1 MNALPIHGRGTAENP
16 RSRFET
22 VSVEPSA
29 PFGPSCVDAPAD
41 GPGAVSGP
49 ETRYLRDRS
58 RSVLTR
64 NDSPDVGFD
73 VSLNPYRG
81 CEHGC
86 VYCYARPT
94 HEYLGF
100 SAGLDFESRILVKE
114 NAADLLRSELASP
127 SWRPRTI
134 AMSGVT
140 DPYQPVER
148 SLEITRAC
156 LEVLAEARQPIS
168 IITKS
173 RLVLR
178 DRDLLTR
185 LADRGAA
192 RVTLS
197 VTTLDE
203 ELRRSLEPRAP
214 TPEARLDAIE
224 KLAAAGIPVGVFVA
238 PVIPGLTEH
247 ELPSILEAA
256 AGRGALHAGYVPL
269 RLPHGVSKL
278 FEAWLER
285 HAPERKDKVL
295 NRVRSMRGGRLNDP
309 RFGTRMKGEGT
320 WARQLNSLYSVTCDR
335 LELNLEKSELSP
347 TSFRAPR
354 RGPQRELF
362 GAG

>member
-1 MNALPIHGRGTAENP
+1 MDALPIHGRGTAENP

-22 VSVEPSA
+22 LSIEPSA
-29 PFGPSCVDAPAD
+29 PVGPGGAD
-41 GPGAVSGP
+41 GRDEGPRDVSGP

-100 SAGLDFESRILVKE
+100 SAGLDFESRILVKV
-114 NAADLLRSELASP
+114 NAADLLRSELAAP

-148 SLEITRAC
+148 KLEITRDC
-156 LEVLAEARQPIS
+156 LEVLAEARQPVS
-168 IITKS
+168 IVTKS

-178 DRDLLTR
+178 DRDVLME
-185 LADRGAA
+185 LADHEAA

-203 ELRRSLEPRAP
+203 QLRRSLEPRAP

-256 AGRGALHAGYVPL
+256 AERGARHAGYVPL
-269 RLPHGVSKL
+269 RLPHGVSEL

-285 HAPERKDKVL
+285 HSPDRKEKVL

-309 RFGTRMKGEGT
+309 RFGTRMKGEGE
-320 WARQLNSLYSVTCDR
+320 WARQLNSLHAVTCDR
-335 LELNLEKSELSP
+335 LELNRDTSGLS
-347 TSFRAPR
+347 TASFRAPR
-354 RGPQRELF
+354 TGPQMELF

>member
-1 MNALPIHGRGTAENP
+1 MDALPIHGRGTAENP

-22 VSVEPSA
+22 LCVEPSA
-29 PFGPSCVDAPAD
+29 PVRGTGANGREDGLRAPT
-41 GPGAVSGP
+41 GP

-114 NAADLLRSELASP
+114 NAADLLRSELAAP

-148 SLEITRAC
+148 SLEITRGC
-156 LEVLAEARQPIS
+156 LEVLAEARQPVS
-168 IITKS
+168 IVTKS

-178 DRDLLTR
+178 DRDLLTE
-185 LADRGAA
+185 LADHGAV

-203 ELRRSLEPRAP
+203 DLRRSLEPRAP

-238 PVIPGLTEH
+238 PVVPGLTEH

-256 AGRGALHAGYVPL
+256 AERGARHAGYVLL
-269 RLPHGVSKL
+269 RLPHGVSEL

-285 HAPERKDKVL
+285 HASDRKEKVL
-295 NRVRSMRGGRLNDP
+295 NRIRSMRGGRLNDA
-309 RFGTRMKGEGT
+309 RFGTRMKGEGE
-320 WARQLNSLYSVTCDR
+320 WARQIERLHFVTCDR
-335 LELNLEKSELSP
+335 LKLNRDTSELSSA
-347 TSFRAPR
+347 SFHAPR
-354 RGPQRELF
+354 SGPQRELF
-362 GAG
+362 GTD

>member
-1 MNALPIHGRGTAENP
+1 MDALPIHGRGTAENP

-22 VSVEPSA
+22 LSVEPSA
-29 PFGPSCVDAPAD
+29 PLGGRGEGTRED
-41 GPGAVSGP
+41 GRRAASGP

-114 NAADLLRSELASP
+114 NAADLLRAELAAP
-127 SWRPRTI
+127 TWRPRTI

-140 DPYQPVER
+140 DPYQPVEG
-148 SLEITRAC
+148 SLGVTRDC
-156 LEVLAEARQPIS
+156 LEVLAEARQPVS
-168 IITKS
+168 IVTKS

-178 DRDLLTR
+178 DRDLLTE
-185 LADRGAA
+185 LADRGAV

-203 ELRRSLEPRAP
+203 DLRRSLEPRAP
-214 TPEARLDAIE
+214 TPDARLDAIE
-224 KLAAAGIPVGVFVA
+224 KLAAAGVPVGVFVA
-238 PVIPGLTEH
+238 PVVPGLTEH

-256 AGRGALHAGYVPL
+256 AERGARHAGYVPL
-269 RLPHGVSKL
+269 RLPHGVSEL

-285 HAPERKDKVL
+285 HAPDRKEKVL
-295 NRVRSMRGGRLNDP
+295 NRIRSMRGGRLNDP
-309 RFGTRMKGEGT
+309 RFGSRMKGEGE
-320 WARQLNSLYSVTCDR
+320 WARHIKRLHSVTCDR
-335 LELNLEKSELSP
+335 LELNRDRSELS
-347 TSFRAPR
+347 TASFRAPR
-354 RGPQRELF
+354 SGPQRELF
-362 GAG
+362 GTG